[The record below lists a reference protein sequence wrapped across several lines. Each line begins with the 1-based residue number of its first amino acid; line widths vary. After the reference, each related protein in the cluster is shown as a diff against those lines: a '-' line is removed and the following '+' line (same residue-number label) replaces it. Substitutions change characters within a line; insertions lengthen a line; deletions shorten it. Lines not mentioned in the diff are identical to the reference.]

1 MSKMDLI
8 PGDIHFLITWNY
20 RRIVLIA
27 LLPLILGVSILW
39 RIQVSKMSELK
50 IELTI
55 KAEEIEKI
63 ESMQKEA
70 SELLNKLKLIS
81 EEKENISRT
90 ALLLSEY
97 LDSTAGWYGF
107 FADLFSRRYFQL
119 WLNKISLQEIKKRD
133 SSGNEHIARQVKIG
147 GRCADLRELVKLVGF
162 LESHPMLENVV
173 LYQNERGI
181 LGGKDFYSFL
191 IVGEVRE

>member
-1 MSKMDLI
+1 MKRIDLI
-8 PGDIHFLITWNY
+8 PADVHFLITWNY

-27 LLPLILGVSILW
+27 LLPLVLGVSVLW
-39 RIQVSKMSELK
+39 RIQVTKLSELRVQLSRKSEK
-50 IELTI
+50 IER
-55 KAEEIEKI
+55 I

-90 ALLLSEY
+90 ASLLSEY
-97 LDSTAGWYGF
+97 LDSNAGWNGF
-107 FADLFSRRYFQL
+107 FADLFGRRYPQL
-119 WLNKISLQEIKKRD
+119 WLNKISVKEIKKRD
-133 SSGNEHIARQVKIG
+133 GSGNDHIARRMEIG

-162 LESHPMLENVV
+162 LESHPMLDNVV